1 MTRSQVLAREKRWSV
16 RVALATLA
24 GVVCLIASIIAIG
37 DVRGEGSAEIL
48 RLADQHHSS
57 VVLSTVLEI
66 AGFILLI
73 APLVY
78 LFRADQARS
87 KKVRAQFIGIIVAA
101 PLFLALSSGFNA
113 AATSE
118 AASEFVAGHASVT
131 MTKKEALEKCH
142 ADLKD
147 KEAKAFGE
155 EFDSGPGATAMDRC
169 VETKIADDTAENAI
183 KAASVRDVGTGFGLA
198 GRLGIA
204 FALFYVCLWGMRTGL
219 LTRFWGSLGIALGV
233 AALLLLVQ
241 FTLIFFLYFGL
252 LAAGWLPRGRPP
264 AWAAGE
270 AIPWPTPGEK
280 AAAGLAGPSQE
291 STADEELAEL
301 ESETPPRKR
310 KQRDTPSGPDD
321 PADEEPSQ

>member
-1 MTRSQVLAREKRWSV
+1 MTRSQLLAREKRWSMP
-16 RVALATLA
+16 VALATLA
-24 GVVCLIASIIAIG
+24 GVVSLIASIIAIG

-66 AGFILLI
+66 VGFVLLV

-78 LFRADQARS
+78 LFRADQARA
-87 KKVRAQFIGIIVAA
+87 KQVRGQFIGLIVAA
-101 PLFLALSSGFNA
+101 PIFLALSSGFNA
-113 AATSE
+113 AATTD
-118 AASEFVAGHASVT
+118 AASEFVASHASVT

-147 KEAKAFGE
+147 SDAKSFAE
-155 EFDSGPGATAMDRC
+155 EFDSGPGATAIDRC

-183 KAASVRDVGTGFGLA
+183 RAAPIRDVGTGFGLA

-280 AAAGLAGPSQE
+280 AAAGLEGEPEDSAADQE
-291 STADEELAEL
+291 LTEL

-310 KQRDTPSGPDD
+310 KQRDTPSDPDD
-321 PADEEPSQ
+321 SDD